1 MLTNTNYFIS
11 LQWEKRQVLSTKQSP
26 IKLLVWLKAIVQ
38 T

>member
-26 IKLLVWLKAIVQ
+26 IKVVWLKAIVL